1 MTHPVASVD
10 VTLTSRSF
18 KTGSF
23 TFSFLFVLF
32 DDFFSDSLVFLF
44 AFCFCGSSAA
54 FLAGLTSV
62 TGACCCSLVG
72 ASFLAPIALVVDD
85 TETEFVPF
93 AAAAF
98 VEVATLRFEPAE
110 LANFPLLC
118 DLRVSFD
125 VLSG

>member
-10 VTLTSRSF
+10 VTLASLSF
-18 KTGSF
+18 TTGSF

-54 FLAGLTSV
+54 FLAV

-110 LANFPLLC
+110 LAAFPVLC
-118 DLRVSFD
+118 ALRFSFD
-125 VLSG
+125 VLSD